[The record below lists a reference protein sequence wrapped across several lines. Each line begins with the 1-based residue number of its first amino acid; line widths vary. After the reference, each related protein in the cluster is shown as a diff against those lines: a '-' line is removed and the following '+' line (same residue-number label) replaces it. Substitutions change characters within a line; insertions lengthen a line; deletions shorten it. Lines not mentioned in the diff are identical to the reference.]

1 MSTAVRLAQTT
12 DAEGISQVI
21 LSALHSS
28 NARDYPADV
37 IARVASN
44 FTPDAV
50 LALLQRRVVLVA
62 VQGQVIVATAA
73 LDANVVRSVFVNP
86 ALQGQGIGR
95 LLMIEIELRALDAGV
110 TVLNV
115 PSSLTAEPFY
125 TKMGFH
131 TVRDVYHGNER
142 TLVMEK
148 ALLSSHP
155 IGPYRDRQHRAQVVA
170 LWQEAFGYDT
180 AHNLPTL
187 AIDKKLAVNDGLFF
201 VATDKKAVIGS
212 ILAGYDGHRGW
223 LYSVAVHSDYRRQGL
238 WASLVR
244 YAEQALTA
252 LGCMKI
258 NLQITGGNDAVVGF
272 YEALGYGVEPRL
284 SMGKKIAVN
293 IPPQSS
299 THRRAN
305 VRAGLPAMAV

>member
-1 MSTAVRLAQTT
+1 MSTVVRLAQAT

-21 LSALHSS
+21 LAALHSS
-28 NARDYPADV
+28 NAQDYPADV

-50 LALLQRRVVLVA
+50 LALLKRRIVLVA
-62 VQGQVIVATAA
+62 IQDRGVVATAA

-86 ALQGQGIGR
+86 TLQGQGIGR
-95 LLMIEIELRALDAGV
+95 LLMMEIELRAREAGV
-110 TVLNV
+110 TVLSV

-125 TKMGFH
+125 TKLGFH

-148 ALLSSHP
+148 TLSSRYP
-155 IGPYRDRQHRAQVVA
+155 IGPYRDRAHRAQVIE
-170 LWQEAFGYDT
+170 LWQEAFGYDS
-180 AHNLPTL
+180 AHNLPSL

-201 VATDKKAVIGS
+201 VATDKKAVIGT

-223 LYSVAVHSDYRRQGL
+223 LYSVAVHADYRRQGL
-238 WASLVR
+238 GASLVR
-244 YAEQALTA
+244 HAEQALTA

-258 NLQITGGNDAVVGF
+258 NLQVTGGNEGVVGF
-272 YEALGYGVEPRL
+272 YEALGYGVEPRI
-284 SMGKKIAVN
+284 SMGKRIAEN
-293 IPPQSS
+293 I
-299 THRRAN
+299 N
-305 VRAGLPAMAV
+305 G

>member
-1 MSTAVRLAQTT
+1 MSTAVRLAQPA

-21 LSALHSS
+21 LAALHSS

-44 FTPDAV
+44 FSPEAV
-50 LALLQRRVVLVA
+50 LELLKRRVVLVA
-62 VQGQVIVATAA
+62 TQDQVIVATAA
-73 LDANVVRSVFVNP
+73 LDANVVRSVFVSP

-95 LLMIEIELRALDAGV
+95 LLMIEIELRAREAGV
-110 TVLNV
+110 TVLSV

-125 TKMGFH
+125 TRLGFH

-148 ALLSSHP
+148 ALLSRHP

-170 LWQEAFGYDT
+170 LWEEAFAYDT
-180 AHNLPTL
+180 AHNLPSL

-201 VATDKKAVIGS
+201 VATDKKAVIGT

-223 LYSVAVHSDYRRQGL
+223 LYSVAVHADYRRHGL
-238 WASLVR
+238 GSSLVR
-244 YAEQALTA
+244 HAEQALTA

-258 NLQITGGNDAVVGF
+258 NLQITGGNDVVVGF
-272 YEALGYGVEPRL
+272 YDALGYGVEPRI
-284 SMGKKIAVN
+284 SMGKKIVGN
-293 IPPQSS
+293 IPQS
-299 THRRAN
+299 
-305 VRAGLPAMAV
+305 

>member
-1 MSTAVRLAQTT
+1 MSTAVRIAQTA

-21 LSALHSS
+21 LAALHSS
-28 NARDYPADV
+28 NARDYPPDV
-37 IARVASN
+37 IARVAAN

-62 VQGQVIVATAA
+62 VQERVIVATAA

-95 LLMIEIELRALDAGV
+95 LLMIEIELRAREAGV
-110 TVLNV
+110 TVLSV

-125 TKMGFH
+125 TKLGFH

-148 ALLSSHP
+148 ALLSRHP

-187 AIDKKLAVNDGLFF
+187 VIDKKLAVNDGLFF
-201 VATDKKAVIGS
+201 VATDKKTVVGT

-223 LYSVAVHSDYRRQGL
+223 LYSVAVHADYRRHGL
-238 WASLVR
+238 GSSLVR
-244 YAEQALTA
+244 HAEQALTA
-252 LGCMKI
+252 LGCMKV
-258 NLQITGGNDAVVGF
+258 NLQITSGNDGVAGF
-272 YEALGYGVEPRL
+272 YEALGYGVEPRI
-284 SMGKKIAVN
+284 SMGKKIVGN
-293 IPPQSS
+293 IPTQS
-299 THRRAN
+299 
-305 VRAGLPAMAV
+305 

>member
-1 MSTAVRLAQTT
+1 MSTVVRLAQSA

-21 LSALHSS
+21 LAALHSS

-44 FTPDAV
+44 FRPDAV
-50 LALLQRRVVLVA
+50 LELLKRRVVLVA
-62 VQGQVIVATAA
+62 VQDRVIVATAA
-73 LDANVVRSVFVNP
+73 LDTNVVRSVFVNP
-86 ALQGQGIGR
+86 AAQGQGVGR
-95 LLMIEIELRALDAGV
+95 LLMIEIELRAREAGV
-110 TVLNV
+110 TTLSV

-125 TKMGFH
+125 TKLGFH

-148 ALLSSHP
+148 ALLSRHP

-201 VATDKKAVIGS
+201 VATDKKTVIGT

-223 LYSVAVHSDYRRQGL
+223 LYSVAVHADYRRHGL
-238 WASLVR
+238 GSSLVR
-244 YAEQALTA
+244 HAEQALMA

-258 NLQITGGNDAVVGF
+258 NLQITSGNDAVAGF
-272 YEALGYGVEPRL
+272 YEALGYGVEARI
-284 SMGKKIAVN
+284 SMGKKVAEN
-293 IPPQSS
+293 IPTQS
-299 THRRAN
+299 
-305 VRAGLPAMAV
+305 

>member
-1 MSTAVRLAQTT
+1 MSTAVRLAQTA

-21 LSALHSS
+21 LAALHSS

-44 FTPDAV
+44 FSPEAV
-50 LALLQRRVVLVA
+50 LALLTRRVVLVA
-62 VQGQVIVATAA
+62 AQGQTIVATAA
-73 LDANVVRSVFVNP
+73 LDGNVVRSVFVNP

-95 LLMIEIELRALDAGV
+95 LLMIEIELRAREAGV
-110 TVLNV
+110 TVLSV

-125 TKMGFH
+125 TRLGFH
-131 TVRDVYHGNER
+131 TVRTVYHGNER

-148 ALLSSHP
+148 ALSSRHP
-155 IGPYRDRQHRAQVVA
+155 IVPYRDRQHRAQVAA
-170 LWQEAFGYDT
+170 LWREAFGYDT

-201 VATDKKAVIGS
+201 VATDKKTVIGT

-223 LYSVAVHSDYRRQGL
+223 LYSVAVHVDYRRHGL
-238 WASLVR
+238 GSSLVR
-244 YAEQALTA
+244 HAEQALTA

-258 NLQITGGNDAVVGF
+258 NLQITGGNEAVVGF
-272 YEALGYGVEPRL
+272 YEALGYGVEPRT
-284 SMGKKIAVN
+284 SMGKKISEN
-293 IPPQSS
+293 IPPS
-299 THRRAN
+299 A
-305 VRAGLPAMAV
+305 

>member
-1 MSTAVRLAQTT
+1 MSTVVRTAQAS

-21 LSALHSS
+21 LAALHGS

-44 FTPDAV
+44 FTPEAV
-50 LALLQRRVVLVA
+50 LELLKRRVVLVA
-62 VQGQVIVATAA
+62 VKADVIVATAA

-95 LLMIEIELRALDAGV
+95 LLMIEIELRARETGV
-110 TVLNV
+110 SVLSV

-125 TKMGFH
+125 SKLGFH

-148 ALLSSHP
+148 ALLSRHP

-201 VATDKKAVIGS
+201 VATDKKTVIGT

-223 LYSVAVHSDYRRQGL
+223 LYSVAVHADYRRHGL
-238 WASLVR
+238 GSSLVR
-244 YAEQALTA
+244 HAEQALTA

-258 NLQITGGNDAVVGF
+258 NLQITSGNDAVAGF
-272 YEALGYGVEPRL
+272 YEALGYGVEQRI

-293 IPPQSS
+293 IPQS
-299 THRRAN
+299 
-305 VRAGLPAMAV
+305 

>member
-1 MSTAVRLAQTT
+1 MSTAVRIAQTA

-21 LSALHSS
+21 LAALHSS
-28 NARDYPADV
+28 NARDYPPDV
-37 IARVASN
+37 IARVAVN

-62 VQGQVIVATAA
+62 VQERVIVATAA

-95 LLMIEIELRALDAGV
+95 LLMIEIELRAREAGV
-110 TVLNV
+110 TVLSV

-125 TKMGFH
+125 TKLGFH

-148 ALLSSHP
+148 ALLSRHP

-187 AIDKKLAVNDGLFF
+187 VIDKKLAVNDGLFF
-201 VATDKKAVIGS
+201 VVTDKKTVVGT

-223 LYSVAVHSDYRRQGL
+223 LYSVAVHADYRRHGL
-238 WASLVR
+238 GSSLVR
-244 YAEQALTA
+244 HAEQALTA
-252 LGCMKI
+252 LGCMKV
-258 NLQITGGNDAVVGF
+258 NLQITSGNDGVAGF
-272 YEALGYGVEPRL
+272 YEALGYGVEPRI
-284 SMGKKIAVN
+284 SMGKKIVGN
-293 IPPQSS
+293 IPTQS
-299 THRRAN
+299 
-305 VRAGLPAMAV
+305 

>member
-1 MSTAVRLAQTT
+1 MSTAVRLAQAA

-21 LSALHSS
+21 LAALHSS

-50 LALLQRRVVLVA
+50 SALLKRRQVLVA
-62 VQGQVIVATAA
+62 IQDHVIVATAA
-73 LDANVVRSVFVNP
+73 LDGNVVRSVFVNP

-95 LLMIEIELRALDAGV
+95 LLMIEIELRAREAGV
-110 TVLNV
+110 TVLSV
-115 PSSLTAEPFY
+115 PASLTAEPFY
-125 TKMGFH
+125 TKLGFN

-148 ALLSSHP
+148 ALLSRHP

-170 LWQEAFGYDT
+170 LWQQAFGYDT

-201 VATDKKAVIGS
+201 VAMDKKAVIGT
-212 ILAGYDGHRGW
+212 ILAGSDGHRGW
-223 LYSVAVHSDYRRQGL
+223 LYSVAVHADYRRHGL
-238 WASLVR
+238 GSSLVR
-244 YAEQALTA
+244 HAEQALTA

-272 YEALGYGVEPRL
+272 YEALGYGVEPRI
-284 SMGKKIAVN
+284 SMGKKIVGN
-293 IPPQSS
+293 IPKDF
-299 THRRAN
+299 
-305 VRAGLPAMAV
+305 

>member
-1 MSTAVRLAQTT
+1 MSTAVRTAQTA
-12 DAEGISQVI
+12 DAEEISQVI
-21 LSALHSS
+21 LAALHSS
-28 NARDYPADV
+28 NARDYPPDV
-37 IARVASN
+37 IARVAAN

-62 VQGQVIVATAA
+62 VQERVIVATAA

-95 LLMIEIELRALDAGV
+95 LLMIEIELRAREAGV
-110 TVLNV
+110 TVLSV

-125 TKMGFH
+125 TKLGFH

-148 ALLSSHP
+148 ALLSRHP

-187 AIDKKLAVNDGLFF
+187 VIDKKLAVNDGLFF
-201 VATDKKAVIGS
+201 VATDKKTVVGT

-223 LYSVAVHSDYRRQGL
+223 LYSVAVHADYRRHGL
-238 WASLVR
+238 GSSLVR
-244 YAEQALTA
+244 HAEQALTA
-252 LGCMKI
+252 LGCMKV
-258 NLQITGGNDAVVGF
+258 NLQITSGNDGVAGF
-272 YEALGYGVEPRL
+272 YEALGYGVEPRI
-284 SMGKKIAVN
+284 SMGKKIVGN
-293 IPPQSS
+293 IPTQS
-299 THRRAN
+299 
-305 VRAGLPAMAV
+305 

>member
-1 MSTAVRLAQTT
+1 MSTAVRLAQPI
-12 DAEGISQVI
+12 DAEGISQII
-21 LSALHSS
+21 LAALHST

-44 FTPDAV
+44 FTPEAV
-50 LALLQRRVVLVA
+50 LDLLKRRVVLVA
-62 VQGQVIVATAA
+62 IQDQVIVATAA

-95 LLMIEIELRALDAGV
+95 LLMIEIELRAREAGV
-110 TVLNV
+110 TTLSV

-148 ALLSSHP
+148 ALSSRHP
-155 IGPYRDRQHRAQVVA
+155 IGPYRDRQHRAQVID

-180 AHNLPTL
+180 AHNLPSL
-187 AIDKKLAVNDGLFF
+187 SIDKKLAVNDGLFF
-201 VATDKKAVIGS
+201 VATDKKVVVGT

-223 LYSVAVHSDYRRQGL
+223 LYSVAVRADYRRQGL
-238 WASLVR
+238 GASLVR
-244 YAEQALTA
+244 HAEQALSA

-258 NLQITGGNDAVVGF
+258 NLQITGGNEVVVGF
-272 YEALGYGVEPRL
+272 YEALGYGVEPRI
-284 SMGKKIAVN
+284 SMGKKLAQN
-293 IPPQSS
+293 IPKES
-299 THRRAN
+299 
-305 VRAGLPAMAV
+305 

>member
-1 MSTAVRLAQTT
+1 MSTAIRLAQTA

-21 LSALHSS
+21 LAALHSS

-44 FTPDAV
+44 FTPQAV
-50 LALLQRRVVLVA
+50 LALMTRRVVLVA
-62 VQGQVIVATAA
+62 VQDQRVVATAA
-73 LDANVVRSVFVNP
+73 LDGNVVRSVFVNP

-95 LLMIEIELRALDAGV
+95 LLMIEIELRAREAGV
-110 TVLNV
+110 TVLSV

-125 TKMGFH
+125 TKLGFN

-148 ALLSSHP
+148 PLSSRHP

-170 LWQEAFGYDT
+170 LWQEAFGYET
-180 AHNLPTL
+180 AHNVPTL

-201 VATDKKAVIGS
+201 VATDKKTVIGT

-223 LYSVAVHSDYRRQGL
+223 LYSVAVQADYRRRGL
-238 WASLVR
+238 GASLVR
-244 YAEQALTA
+244 HAEGALSA

-272 YEALGYGVEPRL
+272 YEALGYGVEPRI
-284 SMGKKIAVN
+284 SMGKKVAVN
-293 IPPQSS
+293 IPTGS
-299 THRRAN
+299 
-305 VRAGLPAMAV
+305 

>member
-1 MSTAVRLAQTT
+1 MSTAVRLAQTA

-21 LSALHSS
+21 LAALHSS
-28 NARDYPADV
+28 NAQDYPADV
-37 IARVASN
+37 IARVACH

-50 LALLQRRVVLVA
+50 LALLKRRVVLVA
-62 VQGQVIVATAA
+62 TQEQVIVATAA

-95 LLMIEIELRALDAGV
+95 LLMIEIELRAREAGV
-110 TVLNV
+110 TVLSV
-115 PSSLTAEPFY
+115 PSSLTAEAFY
-125 TKMGFH
+125 SKLGFH

-148 ALLSSHP
+148 ALLSRHP
-155 IGPYRDRQHRAQVVA
+155 IGPYRDRQHRAQVVE

-180 AHNLPTL
+180 AHNLPSL
-187 AIDKKLAVNDGLFF
+187 AIDKKLVVNDGLFF
-201 VATDKKAVIGS
+201 VATDKKTVIGT

-223 LYSVAVHSDYRRQGL
+223 LYSVAVHADYRRHGL
-238 WASLVR
+238 GSSLVR
-244 YAEQALTA
+244 HAEQVLTA

-272 YEALGYGVEPRL
+272 YEALGYGVEPRI
-284 SMGKKIAVN
+284 SMGKKIAGN
-293 IPPQSS
+293 IPPQS
-299 THRRAN
+299 
-305 VRAGLPAMAV
+305 